1 RCAPGGRSGRIKVN
15 DGFLSSQIFQRQRCS
30 VSLYQIKVRCF
41 FTDFK
46 AIGHNVTLQVMCE
59 RSKRAFPISVVV
71 SGNESVLV
79 ISQIPWK
86 TKAIMKQKVPNVSE
100 AKAANSS
107 TPANEAVVTDPD
119 IIASKV
125 ADRQR
130 RVAVAIGD
138 LKQELNP
145 KTIADNTK
153 GTFKDL
159 VLDDDGA
166 PKPVVLGAV
175 GALAALVVIA
185 VVVKQRK
192 K

>member
-1 RCAPGGRSGRIKVN
+1 
-15 DGFLSSQIFQRQRCS
+15 
-30 VSLYQIKVRCF
+30 
-41 FTDFK
+41 
-46 AIGHNVTLQVMCE
+46 M
-59 RSKRAFPISVVV
+59 
-71 SGNESVLV
+71 
-79 ISQIPWK
+79 
-86 TKAIMKQKVPNVSE
+86 SE

-107 TPANEAVVTDPD
+107 TPASEAVVTDPD
-119 IIASKV
+119 IIASKI